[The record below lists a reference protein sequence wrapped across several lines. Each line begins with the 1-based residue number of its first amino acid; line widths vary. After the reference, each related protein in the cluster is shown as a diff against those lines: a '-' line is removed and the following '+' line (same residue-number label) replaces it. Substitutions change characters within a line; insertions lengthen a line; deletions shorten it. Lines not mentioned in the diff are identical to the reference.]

1 MRKMSQFYLDQV
13 LSKILHSGRTESG
26 FLSSIAIKRE

>member
-13 LSKILHSGRTESG
+13 LSKILKLRQNRIRVSVVNSN
-26 FLSSIAIKRE
+26 